1 MLPLIPPH
9 LPLLLLHR
17 VPPITH
23 LSRLFNPRHCPLSL
37 RSPPLP
43 THASST
49 PSSGRYMRQ
58 SPAAPSPNCVT
69 SGSLR
74 ARPARVFRLQV
85 PCAGECK
92 HVRAGPPSPPPLPPL
107 PPPPPPPPLPP
118 PPPNPLPMLPPPPP
132 PSPPPLPPPH
142 CLREGASLSVA
153 SPSPQS
159 TPPPCSCSRKRR
171 TKSSLA

>member
-92 HVRAGPPSPPPLPPL
+92 HVRAGPPSPPPLPP
-107 PPPPPPPPLPP
+107 